1 MTKNIID
8 ENIYNRYS
16 RISWFEFSRILFKK
30 KFTVSGCD
38 NLVGGSLENLK
49 GLNVNF
55 HKGDCENLSFMS
67 KVLKD
72 HDVVIHAADILMK
85 DSSISPNIICKSIFS
100 GSVSVFT
107 ARFKI
112 S

>member
-1 MTKNIID
+1 M
-8 ENIYNRYS
+8 
-16 RISWFEFSRILFKK
+16 RIFITGVAGFLGANLAEYYLKK

-38 NLVGGSLENLK
+38 NLVGGSLENLE

-55 HKGDCENLSFMS
+55 HKGNCENLNFMN

-72 HDVVIHAADILMK
+72 HDVVIHAAAYPHEGL
-85 DSSISPNIICKSIFS
+85 SNFSPDVICKSIFS

-107 ARFKI
+107 AAI
-112 S
+112 

>member
-1 MTKNIID
+1 M
-8 ENIYNRYS
+8 Y
-16 RISWFEFSRILFKK
+16 
-30 KFTVSGCD
+30 

-49 GLNVNF
+49 GLVNF

-72 HDVVIHAADILMK
+72 HDVVIHAAGYPREGL
-85 DSSISPNIICKSIFS
+85 SSISPNIICKSIFS

-107 ARFKI
+107 ATIKI
-112 S
+112 TKRIVFCSSMADTVI